1 MVSHDELNGGHSGSA
16 PKTNNGNTNGNSS
29 TSSSIDS
36 ENSVDYDSNDK
47 STTIR
52 VGVEY
57 QADLHNYTMQKNPKL
72 ENLKEK
78 EMLVWKPNSKISDED
93 LESFL
98 FAACSKCSYTIEQAL
113 ALLCFNKYDIQES
126 LENTQQYV
134 PTPNKWTDEDKIL
147 FEQAYNYHGKN
158 FYKIKQCLPD
168 KSQAC
173 LVNFYYM
180 WKKTRTNVSHIQQQT
195 EQQSGKATSI
205 SSMLNNVND
214 DSQQADRDNDFNGPQ
229 QSNENDADESNFT
242 SITKI
247 CSNCDL
253 ITDDLQS
260 TPKGVLCNACYSY
273 YKNTSGLMRPDNLNI
288 INGALNSDQSDN
300 DLFNKRTQNAKE
312 ARNFQKSL
320 RKPPKGIYLNY
331 DELVNLAEFDSN
343 IIFDMLDKRLFS
355 LKQEVQ
361 SNKQSITSMIGELAN
376 EDDKN
381 GVIEIDHELL
391 KALESKSVATPA
403 WTPHEISLVIQSFNK
418 YGTDFNAISQVL
430 GSKSES
436 SIKAFYQYHKENYNL
451 EKLITNPMDI
461 KTESLAI
468 FNDLSQL
475 NRPELPTTNK
485 VDSMDSKPEENL
497 LNSNDLTNNI
507 VI

>member
-1 MVSHDELNGGHSGSA
+1 MVSTEELSDVHSGNA
-16 PKTNNGNTNGNSS
+16 PKTSNGNTNGNSS
-29 TSSSIDS
+29 SSSSIDS
-36 ENSVDYDSNDK
+36 ENSVDYGSNDK

-57 QADLHNYTMQKNPKL
+57 QADLQNYTMKKNPNL
-72 ENLKEK
+72 ESIKEK
-78 EMLVWKPNSKISDED
+78 EMLVWKPSRKINDED
-93 LESFL
+93 LDSFL

-113 ALLCFNKYDIQES
+113 ALLCYNKHDIQES
-126 LENTQQYV
+126 LENTQHYV
-134 PTPNKWTDEDKIL
+134 PAPNEWSDEDKIL

-168 KSQAC
+168 KSQAS

-180 WKKTRTNVSHIQQQT
+180 WKKTRSNVSHIQQQT
-195 EQQSGKATSI
+195 EQQQTGKSNPNTSTI
-205 SSMLNNVND
+205 IND
-214 DSQQADRDNDFNGPQ
+214 EIQLTDRDDLNGAQ
-229 QSNENDADESNFT
+229 QSNENDADEAAFT
-242 SITKI
+242 NITKI

-253 ITDDLQS
+253 ITDDLHS
-260 TPKGVLCNACYSY
+260 TPKGFLCNACYIY

-288 INGALNSDQSDN
+288 VNGTLSSDQSDT
-300 DLFNKRTQNAKE
+300 DLFNKKAQNAKE

-361 SNKQSITSMIGELAN
+361 TNKQTITSMIDELASD
-376 EDDKN
+376 DDKN
-381 GVIEIDHELL
+381 SVIEIDHELL
-391 KALESKSVATPA
+391 KVLESKSTPTPA
-403 WTPHEISLVIQSFNK
+403 WTPHEISLVIQGFNK
-418 YGTDFNAISQVL
+418 YGTDFSAISQVL
-430 GSKSES
+430 GSKSEC

-451 EKLITNPMDI
+451 EKLVTNPMDL

-468 FNDLSQL
+468 FNDLSRL
-475 NRPELPTTNK
+475 NNPELPTAPDK
-485 VDSMDSKPEENL
+485 VDPVENKPEDCL

-507 VI
+507 VM